1 MDTIEIRGESIKL
14 GQLLKLHGV
23 PEHGAMA
30 KDLIA
35 DGEVTV
41 NGEVE
46 TRRGA
51 TIRPGDRV
59 ETLGEAIE
67 VATEEPSPVQPSARL
82 RPPVRL
88 RYDRLEGEPA
98 GPPSSLPAFADLCA
112 SAAAVAGSSEA
123 APTAGRG

>member
-1 MDTIEIRGESIKL
+1 MEIVTIRDETIKL

-23 PEHGAMA
+23 AEHGAMA

-35 DGEVTV
+35 DGAVTV

-59 ETLGEAIE
+59 EVLGEAFE
-67 VATEEPSPVQPSARL
+67 VASGT
-82 RPPVRL
+82 
-88 RYDRLEGEPA
+88 D
-98 GPPSSLPAFADLCA
+98 
-112 SAAAVAGSSEA
+112 
-123 APTAGRG
+123 